1 MSGPT
6 LERLDERTTNHAAD
20 IAALQGEVKAL
31 WRIVY
36 WGSGVCVGFGAVAAL
51 LVPKLAKLLGLS

>member
-1 MSGPT
+1 MSDLT
-6 LERLDERTTNHAAD
+6 IERLDERTNGHASA
-20 IAALQGEVKAL
+20 IAALQVEVKGL

-51 LVPKLAKLLGLS
+51 LVPKLAKLLGVG